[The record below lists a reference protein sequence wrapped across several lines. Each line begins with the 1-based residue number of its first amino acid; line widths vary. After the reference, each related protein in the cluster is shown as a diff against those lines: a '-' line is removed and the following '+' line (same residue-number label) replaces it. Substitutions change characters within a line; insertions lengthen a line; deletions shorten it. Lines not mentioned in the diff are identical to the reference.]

1 MKSCVFPR
9 VRFHPLPLTQVWIL
23 KVFNRGPRVRRRQ
36 RKSGRHLLVGV
47 ADPQLSIG
55 EAAAVL
61 IRAETGMFLES
72 QGTLHV
78 GVVGTKWKRPLLWF
92 IILTGISFDFLDGA
106 G

>member
-1 MKSCVFPR
+1 MEKKSKEPCTAFGTFMKSCVFPR
-9 VRFHPLPLTQVWIL
+9 VLFHPLPLTQVWIL

-55 EAAAVL
+55 EAATVL

-72 QGTLHV
+72 QGTLFACRRCGH
-78 GVVGTKWKRPLLWF
+78 
-92 IILTGISFDFLDGA
+92 
-106 G
+106 